1 MKRKTLLT
9 VLFYIFC
16 FYSCISGTK
25 KDTSKVLVGEDLKD
39 STVLQ
44 GTVPFEYGN
53 FKKGIIFDAI
63 VNDTLHVKA
72 LFDTGAFGVAMS
84 GAFSKNENKKDTTPF
99 KLQIGRWIYKQPNTE
114 YINNKFLFD
123 FQGCNLI
130 FGRVFFIDK
139 IIEISFEHHYIR
151 ELENTEDLGS
161 YDKIPF
167 KLLNGWLPVIK
178 GKTCIKGKTIEDE
191 FLIDTGYNGTI
202 KVSSSLVKKYK
213 IPTKDDFEFESVG
226 ISKNNKNVR
235 SNADTIQV
243 GCNYITN
250 TIAFLE
256 TEEQSHFPVGVGGLI
271 GNKFFDNFSVV
282 LDFKNNYLY
291 LKPIEK

>member
-1 MKRKTLLT
+1 MKIKTLLT

-25 KDTSKVLVGEDLKD
+25 KDTKKVSVGEDIKD
-39 STVLQ
+39 STTLH
-44 GTVPFEYGN
+44 GTVPFEYDN
-53 FKKGIIFDAI
+53 FKKGIILDAI
-63 VNDTLHVKA
+63 VNDTLHLKA
-72 LFDTGAFGVAMS
+72 FFDTGSIGVAMS
-84 GAFSKNENKKDTTPF
+84 GVFSKNENKKDTLTPF
-99 KLQIGRWIYKQPNTE
+99 KLQIGPWIYKQPNTE
-114 YINNKFLFD
+114 YIDNKILFD
-123 FQGCNLI
+123 FHGCDLLC
-130 FGRVFFIDK
+130 GGVFFVDK

-151 ELENTEDLGS
+151 ELENTKNLGN

-167 KLLNGWLPVIK
+167 KSLNGKCHPVIK
-178 GKTCIKGKTIEDE
+178 AKACIKGKTIEGE

-202 KVSSSLVKKYK
+202 KVSSSLVKEYK
-213 IPTKDDFEFESVG
+213 ISTKDDFEFESVG

-256 TEEQSHFPVGVGGLI
+256 TENNRAIGLI

-291 LKPIEK
+291 LKPIKK